1 MNADSPTGLFAGD
14 LAIPLEGVRV
24 DARLA
29 GLAVEVVVTQR
40 YRNRE
45 AVPVEAVYVFPLEAT
60 AAVSGFSAR
69 VGDRLIVG
77 RVEEREAAFAIYDD
91 AMAEGHGAFLLD
103 QERPNVFTASVGNL
117 RPGEAVEVE
126 LRYVALA
133 TVLGAA
139 TRLMIPTTVTPRYV
153 PADVGVE
160 VGQPDGERVNPEVRR
175 EVPYGLTLS
184 VDVSTSSRLVGV
196 SSPSHPIATRLRADG
211 ATVELGQE
219 EAALDRD
226 FVLLV
231 EAEAAHQPHAV
242 VACEEDGARVC
253 MVTFAPDPG
262 AVPEQGS
269 EVLFLLDCSGSMGGD
284 AISQARRALELCVRA
299 LSARDTFNVTRFGST
314 HESLWPAPRSLDDAN
329 LDAAVAWVRASHA
342 NLGGTEVLRP
352 MQELLERPADPE
364 RARQVL
370 LLTDGAVS
378 NEDKV
383 IALAE
388 RNASGARIFSFGI
401 GAGASEHLVRGVAEA
416 SRGAAEFIF
425 PGERIEP
432 KVLRMFNRVRTP
444 ALTDVAVGWG
454 GLEVEQRPRA
464 TPPVFAGDLLTVF
477 GRVSGGEAT
486 EVTLTAGGQR
496 WVVPIDL
503 ERASVG
509 GPIPTLWA
517 RSAIAD
523 LEAGAGRGS
532 SQRRPEADARRREQ
546 LVALAKRYGLMS
558 SATSYVA
565 VEERAAGDRTA
576 SPAALR
582 KIPIALT
589 AGYGGTPGILG
600 ARGGRGG
607 ATVNK
612 TMGAPPTPGGTLV
625 FGAPPPAPMAPGQAA
640 APKMRGAGGVI
651 AQVGEALSGLLSSG
665 STSRKRKVRVADERE
680 EAGAAALF
688 DEPPARRA
696 RSVPSAPAPEP
707 EPSDRL
713 YDLLATQRA
722 DGTFRPSEGLR
733 AWLGA
738 KVAALDEAI
747 AAHGEALVVTAV
759 VVALLERDEASREP
773 EWRQAANKARAWLA
787 AQPGGVDVA
796 AVLTA

>member
-1 MNADSPTGLFAGD
+1 MHAEPPTGLFAGD

-29 GLAVEVVVTQR
+29 DLAVEVVVTQR

-69 VGDRLIVG
+69 VGDRLVVG

-91 AMAEGHGAFLLD
+91 AMADGHGAFLLD
-103 QERPNVFTASVGNL
+103 QERPNIFTASIGNL

-133 TVLGAA
+133 TVMGPA

-153 PADVGVE
+153 PADAGVE
-160 VGQPDGERVNPEVRR
+160 VGQPDAERVNPEVRR

-184 VDVSTSSRLVGV
+184 VDVTTASRLVGV
-196 SSPSHPIATRLRADG
+196 SSPSHPIATRLRDGG

-219 EAALDRD
+219 DAALDRD

-231 EAEAAHQPHAV
+231 EVEAAHRPRAV
-242 VACEEDGARVC
+242 VAREEDGARVC
-253 MVTFAPDPG
+253 MVSFAPDP
-262 AVPEQGS
+262 ATVPEQGS

-284 AISQARRALELCVRA
+284 AIAQARRALELCVRA
-299 LSARDTFNVTRFGST
+299 LSARDTFNVTRFGSQ
-314 HESLWPAPRSLDDAN
+314 HESLWSAPRPLDDAN
-329 LDAAVAWVRASHA
+329 LDAAIAWVRASAA

-352 MQELLERPADPE
+352 LQELIERPVDPE

-378 NEDKV
+378 NEAQV

-401 GAGASEHLVRGVAEA
+401 GAGASEHLVRGVATA

-444 ALTDVAVGWG
+444 ALTDVAIDWG

-464 TPPVFAGDLLTVF
+464 APPVFAGDLLTVF
-477 GRVSGGEAT
+477 GRVRDGAAT
-486 EVTLTAGGQR
+486 EVALTAGGQR

-503 ERASVG
+503 ERAPAG
-509 GPIPTLWA
+509 GPVPTLWA
-517 RSAIAD
+517 RAAIAD

-532 SQRRPEADARRREQ
+532 SQRRPEADARRRGE
-546 LVALAKRYGLMS
+546 LVALARRYGLMS

-565 VEERAAGDRTA
+565 VEERAEGDRTS

-582 KIPIALT
+582 RIPIALT
-589 AGYGGTPGILG
+589 VGYGGSPGVL
-600 ARGGRGG
+600 GGRGSKKRSRPTGG
-607 ATVNK
+607 ARAT
-612 TMGAPPTPGGTLV
+612 
-625 FGAPPPAPMAPGQAA
+625 FGAPPPAPVAA
-640 APKMRGAGGVI
+640 ASAVAPASRGGGGFFAKI
-651 AQVGEALSGLLSSG
+651 GDALSGILP
-665 STSRKRKVRVADERE
+665 T
-680 EAGAAALF
+680 GAASPHRQGAVMA
-688 DEPPARRA
+688 EPELSDDRSPARRRA
-696 RSVPSAPAPEP
+696 VPMKDAPRGGRAADVEP
-707 EPSDRL
+707 EPSVEASERL
-713 YDLLATQRA
+713 YDVLATQRA
-722 DGTFRPSEGLR
+722 DGSFRSSSALR

-738 KVAALDEAI
+738 SAAALDAQI
-747 AAHGEALVVTAV
+747 AAHGEALAVTAV
-759 VVALLERDEASREP
+759 VLALFERDEASREP

-787 AQPGGVDVA
+787 AQPGRVDA
-796 AVLTA
+796 AVVLGA